1 MRTNTT
7 NTLLDEL
14 KEAHG
19 LPSDYALKRLLGM
32 ESSGL
37 SNYRNFRSQF
47 SDEMALRA
55 AKLLDRPPA
64 PILAMLAAE
73 RAKDPEV
80 AKVWAEAAK
89 TLAQTRRGRSGR

>member
-1 MRTNTT
+1 MRKNTT

-19 LPSDYALKRLLGM
+19 IESDYALKDLLGV

-37 SNYRNFRSQF
+37 SNYRHLRSQL
-47 SDEMALRA
+47 SDEMALRV

-80 AKVWAEAAK
+80 AKVWTEAAK
-89 TLAQTRRGRSGR
+89 TLAQEQRERSGR